1 MDPLNKNN
9 HSLNDHIENLIINV
23 QPGTSTITETKE
35 IEFNPFDGCVILF
48 LNIIFFFGSI
58 AFIVLPIIM
67 HMPWLLAIAI
77 PCLILSFFSF
87 FGLFT
92 IQPGEAQVLVFYGT
106 YKGTAK
112 KSGFFWCN
120 PLFTATRISLKS
132 QNLNGQVI
140 KVNDK
145 KGNPIEIAIVVVWR
159 VKNTARALFD
169 VENYNNFVLVNSESA
184 VRHLALM
191 YPYDKAAQDEVSL
204 RSGSDMITRELV
216 NELHGRL
223 DKAGIEVEEARI
235 THLAYAPEIA
245 NAMLRRQ
252 QAEAV
257 IEAREKIVQGAV
269 SIVGHAIQSLRSNE
283 IVDLKEEEKARLVS
297 NMLVVL
303 CSETQVHPVVNT
315 N

>member
-1 MDPLNKNN
+1 MEPLNNHTNN
-9 HSLNDHIENLIINV
+9 NQIENSALRV
-23 QPGTSTITETKE
+23 QTETKE
-35 IEFNPFDGCVILF
+35 ISFEPYDGCCALL
-48 LNIIFFFGSI
+48 LNLVAFFGSI
-58 AFIVLPIIM
+58 VFIVVPSIEEVV
-67 HMPWLLAIAI
+67 WLLGISI
-77 PCLILSFFSF
+77 PCLIASFICF
-87 FGLFT
+87 FGLYT

-106 YKGTAK
+106 YKGTVK
-112 KSGFFWCN
+112 KSGFFWSN
-120 PLFTATRISLKS
+120 PLFSFTNISLKS
-132 QNLNGQVI
+132 RNLNGHHI

-169 VENYNNFVLVNSESA
+169 VENYNNFVIINSESA

-191 YPYDKAAQDEVSL
+191 YPYDKATQDEVSL
-204 RSGSDMITRELV
+204 RSGSDIITRELV
-216 NELHGRL
+216 SELHGRL

-252 QAEAV
+252 QAEAI
-257 IEAREKIVQGAV
+257 IEAREKIVQGAI
-269 SIVGHAIQSLRSNE
+269 SIVGHAIQSLKSND
-283 IVDLKEEEKARLVS
+283 IVDLKEDEKAKLVS

-303 CSETQVHPVVNT
+303 CSETQVHPVIKT

>member
-1 MDPLNKNN
+1 MEPFNN
-9 HSLNDHIENLIINV
+9 NSVNDNRENFIV
-23 QPGTSTITETKE
+23 QVHNNSSSIVTETKE
-35 IEFNPFDGCVILF
+35 IDFNPFDGCLSLF
-48 LNIIFFFGSI
+48 LNILLLLFSIIF
-58 AFIVLPIIM
+58 II
-67 HMPWLLAIAI
+67 IAI
-77 PCLILSFFSF
+77 VTNNLIFLVFSIPSGILCLVIFSGF
-87 FGLFT
+87 FT
-92 IQPGEAQVLVFYGT
+92 IQPGEAKVLIFYGT

-120 PLFTATRISLKS
+120 PLFTPTTISLKS
-132 QNLNGQVI
+132 QNLNGQTI

-169 VENYNNFVLVNSESA
+169 VQSYSNFVLVNSESA

-191 YPYDKAAQDEVSL
+191 YPYDRASKDEISL
-204 RSGSDMITRELV
+204 RSGSSMITQELIK
-216 NELHGRL
+216 ELNLRL
-223 DKAGIEVEEARI
+223 HRAGIEVEEARI
-235 THLAYAPEIA
+235 SHLAYAPEIA
-245 NAMLRRQ
+245 NSMLKRQ

-269 SIVGHAIQSLRSNE
+269 SIVGHAIQSLRSND
-283 IVDLKEEEKARLVS
+283 IVDLNKEEKARLVS